1 MKFRWVFTVA
11 LLVVMMPQS
20 VFGGELDNSLF
31 ADVLS
36 RHLDKGLVDY
46 TGLLADRQPLDAYL
60 DAIGK
65 VDPASLS
72 RNNRLAFYIN
82 LYNATTLRLI
92 IDHYPVDSIK
102 DIGSFFSSPW
112 KKDVVVLNG
121 QRVTLDHIEHGIIR
135 PLFKE
140 ARVHFALNC
149 TAMSCPP
156 LLPEPYEG
164 DMLEEQFQL
173 VAIGYIND
181 GKNNYLDGK
190 TLYVSKIFD
199 WFSEDFPDDFVS
211 WFSQFAEGDLR
222 DDLEKVKAQGV
233 KLKVRFLKYDW
244 GLNDPAR

>member
-1 MKFRWVFTVA
+1 MNLRWVFTVA
-11 LLVVMMPQS
+11 LFVVILPQP
-20 VFGGELDNSLF
+20 VFGGVLDNSLF
-31 ADVLS
+31 AVVLS
-36 RHLDKGLVDY
+36 RHLDKGMVDY
-46 TGLLADRQPLDAYL
+46 AGLKADRQPLDTYL
-60 DAIGK
+60 DAMGRI
-65 VDPASLS
+65 DPASLS
-72 RNNRLAFYIN
+72 INDRLAFYIN

-92 IDHYPVDSIK
+92 IDHYPVESIK

-121 QRVTLDHIEHGIIR
+121 QQATLDHIEHNIIR

-164 DMLEEQFQL
+164 DKLEEQLQHMA
-173 VAIGYIND
+173 VAYIND
-181 GKNNYLDGK
+181 GKNNYLEGK

-222 DDLEKVKAQGV
+222 DGLNKVKAQGV
-233 KLKVRFLKYDW
+233 KPKVKFLKYDW
-244 GLNDPAR
+244 SLNDQAR